1 MTRAI
6 FVKKAQKDYPEHD
19 IKKGESYWWWK
30 FRFGGKHFSKTA
42 PKASQLTQSGFLQ
55 TLYGIQ
61 ERIEEVDTNEDLDS
75 FLSDIR
81 SELESLRDECQSS
94 LDNMPDHLQESSSS
108 GELLTNRIEALDSFI
123 DELDGIN
130 TDLGAD
136 EDSIRADVEEENP
149 KDDGEDEEAYKA
161 RIDELFE
168 TALEEETDEKKQEII
183 EEIQNVSYG
192 GD

>member
-1 MTRAI
+1 
-6 FVKKAQKDYPEHD
+6 
-19 IKKGESYWWWK
+19 
-30 FRFGGKHFSKTA
+30 
-42 PKASQLTQSGFLQ
+42 
-55 TLYGIQ
+55 
-61 ERIEEVDTNEDLDS
+61 
-75 FLSDIR
+75 
-81 SELESLRDECQSS
+81 
-94 LDNMPDHLQESSSS
+94 MPDHLQESSSS